1 MENRQLMFD
10 IATQVINNYNLSL
23 EEREAIEIENGVNYY
38 FFTTDTEEIV
48 AEYIKTNL
56 NWNNFL
62 KEAID
67 EEDFE
72 LAVVIREALFIEESD
87 IKRLLLLYSIPNDTP
102 QEEVEDIIEAIEYI
116 NKEVQQKL
124 GI

>member
-10 IATQVINNYNLSL
+10 IATSVINTASLSI
-23 EEREAIEIENGVNYY
+23 EEREDFEIENGVNFY
-38 FFTTDTEEIV
+38 FYTADPEEII

-62 KEAID
+62 KQAIE
-67 EEDFE
+67 EEDYE
-72 LAVVIREALFIEESD
+72 LAIVIREALFIEESD
-87 IKRLLLLYSIPNDTP
+87 IKRLFLLYSIPQDTP
-102 QEEVEDIIEAIEYI
+102 QEEVEEIIYSIEYI
-116 NKEVQQKL
+116 NKEVQAKL